1 MLHQTNVVVY
11 CIYVHNYSSSTEV
24 CEVAFV
30 AVYCKNCCC
39 VDAAHASI
47 NSAAVLL
54 PLYVYTQYEIV
65 LLLLQLC
72 CVCSCAPA
80 LKKKTVHWGTARRCI
95 SLALHYGR
103 NRIGTH
109 ESYEM
114 DCFHIL
120 YFEVKYSKIY

>member
-80 LKKKTVHWGTARRCI
+80 FKKNSSLGNSTPVHIIDWRCTMVEI
-95 SLALHYGR
+95 E
-103 NRIGTH
+103 IGTH
-109 ESYEM
+109 ESY
-114 DCFHIL
+114 DRLF
-120 YFEVKYSKIY
+120 